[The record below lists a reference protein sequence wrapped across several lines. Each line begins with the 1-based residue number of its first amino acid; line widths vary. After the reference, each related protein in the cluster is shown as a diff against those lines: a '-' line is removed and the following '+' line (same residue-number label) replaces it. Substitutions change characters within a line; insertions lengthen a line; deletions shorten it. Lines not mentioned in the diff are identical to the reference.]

1 MNDFV
6 DMEEKDNNNDFERLS
21 SEPKLFEQEVLT
33 DLIRDVNLSNLL
45 ASRRK
50 DKNLIKEGNKVTF

>member
-1 MNDFV
+1 
-6 DMEEKDNNNDFERLS
+6 MEEKDNNNDFERLS

-33 DLIRDVNLSNLL
+33 DLIRNVNLSKLL

>member
-33 DLIRDVNLSNLL
+33 DLIRNVNLSKLL